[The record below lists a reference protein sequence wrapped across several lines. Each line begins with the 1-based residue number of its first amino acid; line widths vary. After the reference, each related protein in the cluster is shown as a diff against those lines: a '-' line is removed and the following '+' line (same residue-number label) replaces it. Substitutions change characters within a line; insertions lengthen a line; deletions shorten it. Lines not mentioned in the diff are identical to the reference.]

1 MAKKFTVALINEK
14 YQVFLPGFVEIEDL
28 SGSDEIVDILA
39 EYDSFESVSFLVEHS
54 LFNDFPNQK
63 NTDISNKDMEIL
75 MDNYEYLY
83 NEGYISVVEIAEF
96 DIYGIKEDTEYVE
109 YVE

>member
-54 LFNDFPNQK
+54 LFNDFPNHK
-63 NTDISNKDMEIL
+63 NTGAIIL
-75 MDNYEYLY
+75 MV
-83 NEGYISVVEIAEF
+83 ITEIIENLTVNHKDSKNPLSSANAL
-96 DIYGIKEDTEYVE
+96 I
-109 YVE
+109 